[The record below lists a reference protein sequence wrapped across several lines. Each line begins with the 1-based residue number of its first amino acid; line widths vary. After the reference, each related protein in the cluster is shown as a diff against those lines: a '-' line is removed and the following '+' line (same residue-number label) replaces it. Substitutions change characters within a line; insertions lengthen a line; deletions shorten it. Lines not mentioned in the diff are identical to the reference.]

1 MAYIEYFYAAHSA
14 YAYLGSK
21 ALQNIAAA
29 AGRNIRHRPY
39 DLRLGIAGIG
49 SPDFKTRP
57 QNHRAYYFGRE
68 MERWAEERGIPM
80 IPAPTHHSN
89 DITLP
94 NCFLIAA
101 DNAGCD
107 VDALSHALLHAHW
120 VDDADLADT
129 TTLATLAHN
138 LKMDADDLLARAT
151 SEKVLAQYEANTAE
165 AVERSVFGSPTYFVD
180 GDMFY
185 EQDRLHMVE
194 RALKQPYKSTWPA

>member
-29 AGRNIRHRPY
+29 AGREIRHRPY
-39 DLRLGIAGIG
+39 DLRRGIAGVG
-49 SPDFKTRP
+49 SPDFRTRP
-57 QNHRAYYFGRE
+57 QHHRAYYFGRE
-68 MERWAEERGIPM
+68 MERWAEEREIPM
-80 IPAPTHHSN
+80 IPAPKHHSN

-94 NCFLIAA
+94 NCLLIAA

-107 VDALSHALLHAHW
+107 VDALSHALLQAHW
-120 VDDADLADT
+120 VDDADLADA
-129 TTLATLAHN
+129 TTLATLAQN
-138 LKMDADDLLARAT
+138 LNMDANDLLARAA
-151 SEKVLAQYEANTAE
+151 SEEVLAQYEVNTAE

-180 GDMFY
+180 DDMFY
-185 EQDRLHMVE
+185 GQDRLHMVE